1 MSSEN
6 YRKVTSNERDVI
18 TQTERN
24 KEGKKKGKKKEK
36 KRRKERKGKV
46 ENRHRV
52 TDVSNSCMSLINT
65 CVVKP

>member
-36 KRRKERKGKV
+36 KEGRKGK
-46 ENRHRV
+46 ERWK
-52 TDVSNSCMSLINT
+52 IGIE
-65 CVVKP
+65 